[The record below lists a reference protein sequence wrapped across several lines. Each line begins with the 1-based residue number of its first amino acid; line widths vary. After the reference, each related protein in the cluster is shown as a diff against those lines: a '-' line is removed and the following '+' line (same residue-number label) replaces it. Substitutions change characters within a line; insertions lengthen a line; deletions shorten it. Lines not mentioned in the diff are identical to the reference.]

1 MSTALPAVP
10 AAPVAE
16 IPFELYNRHVY
27 VEARIGGSGPL
38 AFVFDTGAPATVVD
52 LDRARELGVA
62 LGGAFQAA
70 GAGGDGL
77 RTGAFVLSTALALPG
92 LVGVELPITYAVE
105 LAGLH
110 GREGRR
116 IDGILAWD
124 VAGESLLEIDYPAR
138 RLRFHD
144 RAAGAPAGG
153 ETLPMT
159 IRHGHP
165 HVAATLVT
173 AAGDEVVA
181 DCVVDV
187 GSSLGLI
194 ATRPFAES
202 HDLLRGAPR
211 TVEDSCGAGIS
222 GSSRARYGRL
232 ASLRLGQIEIPGVV
246 AACSLDER
254 GVFATSQY
262 FEANLGGEI
271 LCRYRIVLDFG
282 RGLLTLLP
290 GPEAGAPFG
299 FDASGLDLGAV
310 LPDLTRVEVLA
321 VAPGSPAER
330 AGLRAGD
337 AIVGL
342 DGEADPALEAVRE
355 RLQRGAGSEGEA
367 RLAVARGADRWEV
380 HLPLASGI

>member
-1 MSTALPAVP
+1 MREHRFYPQP
-10 AAPVAE
+10 AAAHGAE
-16 IPFELYNRHVY
+16 VPFELYNRHVY

-52 LDRARELGVA
+52 LELARELGVA
-62 LGGAFQAA
+62 LGGALQAA

-77 RTGAFVLSTALALPG
+77 RTGAFVLSAAVALPG
-92 LVGVELPITYAVE
+92 LPGVELPIPYAVE

-116 IDGILAWD
+116 IDGILAWQ
-124 VAGESLLEIDYPAR
+124 VAGGSLLEIDYPAR
-138 RLRFHD
+138 RLRFHN
-144 RAAGAPAGG
+144 PAVELPSGG

-173 AAGDEVVA
+173 AAGEEVAA

-194 ATRPFAES
+194 VTRPFAES
-202 HDLLRGAPR
+202 HDLLRGAR
-211 TVEDSCGAGIS
+211 TVEDSCGAGLS

-232 ASLRLGQIEIPGVV
+232 AALRLGRLEIPGVV

-271 LCRYRIVLDFG
+271 LCRFRVVLDFG
-282 RGLLTLLP
+282 RGLLTLVP
-290 GPEAGAPFG
+290 GPQAGAPGPRQSFPARWKRFHREFSPNRG
-299 FDASGLDLGAV
+299 PCKPCRGHGKASRRDPSASLASFSLTLARASLAGA
-310 LPDLTRVEVLA
+310 T
-321 VAPGSPAER
+321 
-330 AGLRAGD
+330 
-337 AIVGL
+337 
-342 DGEADPALEAVRE
+342 
-355 RLQRGAGSEGEA
+355 A
-367 RLAVARGADRWEV
+367 RLPGAMEA
-380 HLPLASGI
+380 LPCSP

>member
-1 MSTALPAVP
+1 MQG
-10 AAPVAE
+10 AAHGAE
-16 IPFELYNRHVY
+16 LPFELYNHHVF

-38 AFVFDTGAPATVVD
+38 SFVFDTGAPATVVD
-52 LDRARELGVA
+52 LDRARELGVP
-62 LGGAFQAA
+62 LGDAFKAA

-77 RTGAFVLSTALALPG
+77 RTGAFVLSTAVALPG
-92 LVGVELPITYAVE
+92 LSGLELPITYAVE
-105 LAGLH
+105 LASLH

-116 IDGILAWD
+116 IDGILAWE
-124 VAGESLLEIDYPAR
+124 VAGESLLEVDYAAR

-144 RAAGAPAGG
+144 PATGTPEGG

-187 GSSLGLI
+187 GSSLALVV
-194 ATRPFAES
+194 TRPFAES

-211 TVEDSCGAGIS
+211 TVEDSCGTGLS
-222 GSSRARYGRL
+222 GGSRARYGRL
-232 ASLRLGQIEIPGVV
+232 ASLRLGRLELPGVV

-254 GVFATSQY
+254 GVLATSQY

-271 LCRYRIVLDFG
+271 LSRYRVLFDFG
-282 RGLLTLLP
+282 CGLLTLVP
-290 GPEAGAPFG
+290 GPEAGEPFG
-299 FDASGLDLGAV
+299 FDASGLDLGAA
-310 LPDLTRVEVLA
+310 LPDLARVEVLA
-321 VAPGSPAER
+321 VTPGSPAER

-342 DGEADPALEAVRE
+342 DGEADPTLAAVRE
-355 RLQRGAGSEGEA
+355 RLRRGAGREGGEGAEGEV
-367 RLAVARGADRWEV
+367 RLTVARGAERREV
-380 HLPLASGI
+380 WLPLASGI

>member
-1 MSTALPAVP
+1 MREHRFYPQP
-10 AAPVAE
+10 AAAHGAE
-16 IPFELYNRHVY
+16 VPFELYNRHVY

-52 LDRARELGVA
+52 LDLARELGVA
-62 LGGAFQAA
+62 LGGALRAA

-77 RTGAFVLSTALALPG
+77 RTGAFVLSTTVALPG
-92 LVGVELPITYAVE
+92 LPGVELPIAYAVE

-116 IDGILAWD
+116 IDGILAWE
-124 VAGESLLEIDYPAR
+124 VAGESLLEIDYTAR

-144 RAAGAPAGG
+144 PAVELPSGG

-173 AAGDEVVA
+173 AAGEEVVA
-181 DCVVDV
+181 DCVVDI
-187 GSSLGLI
+187 GSSLALI
-194 ATRPFAES
+194 VTRPFAES
-202 HDLLRGAPR
+202 HDLLRGAR
-211 TVEDSCGAGIS
+211 TVEDSCGAGLS

-232 ASLRLGQIEIPGVV
+232 AALRLGRLEIPGVV
-246 AACSLDER
+246 TACSLDER

-262 FEANLGGEI
+262 LEANLGGEI
-271 LCRYRIVLDFG
+271 LCRFRVVLDFG
-282 RGLLTLLP
+282 RGLLTLVP

-310 LPDLTRVEVLA
+310 LPDLVGVEVLA

-337 AIVGL
+337 AIVAL
-342 DGEADPALEAVRE
+342 DGEADPALEQVRE
-355 RLQRGAGSEGEA
+355 RLQRNEGEA
-367 RLAVARGADRWEV
+367 RLAVARGADRWEIR
-380 HLPLASGI
+380 LPLASGI